1 MRMVIYLQ
9 IPQGRRTCQLLTVH
23 GGYDGRQIEMHRAEL
38 IVPEPSSFEV
48 EIAIKK
54 LKRYEK
60 PGQIQAEL
68 IQAGGN
74 TLHSE
79 NHKL

>member
-1 MRMVIYLQ
+1 
-9 IPQGRRTCQLLTVH
+9 
-23 GGYDGRQIEMHRAEL
+23 MHRAEL